1 MSIPSVFDIVKWFVI
16 TFLIALWCGFAIIAV
31 IASSPSKK
39 APVAEADNRHKVLV
53 YHGGQEVRRFTSE
66 GDIQFESIK
75 VKFRDSLN
83 GEEVSLIE
91 LAGHLVIIEKF

>member
-1 MSIPSVFDIVKWFVI
+1 MSIPSFVREIVI
-16 TFLIALWCGFAIIAV
+16 GFLVALCGLAIIIIPILIV
-31 IASSPSKK
+31 TSSPSKK